1 MNVGFPSPAETE
13 GTSLVAAHDR
23 YVVFCLGET
32 RFAVPILQV
41 LRIVRLTPITRV
53 PNAPPF
59 LEGVVTYRGQAVP
72 IIDLH
77 KRLALPVVE
86 YVYVARIL
94 VVEVGSQIIGML
106 VDMVVDVLHLPK
118 DVIQPPPEMVA
129 DVNGVYL
136 TGVAQHDGQ
145 MVVIL
150 DLSRVL
156 TVEEIAGVSAWQAEV
171 NG

>member
-1 MNVGFPSPAETE
+1 MNVGFPSPAETK
-13 GTSLVAAHDR
+13 GRSHFAARDK

-53 PNAPPF
+53 PNAPHF
-59 LEGVVTYRGQAVP
+59 LEGVVAYRGQAVP
-72 IIDLH
+72 VIDLH

-86 YVYVARIL
+86 YVYAARIL
-94 VVEVGSQIIGML
+94 VVEVGPQIIGML
-106 VDMVVDVLHLPK
+106 VDMVDDILHLAEE
-118 DVIQPPPEMVA
+118 VIQPPSEMVA
-129 DVNGVYL
+129 DVNGAYL
-136 TGVAQHDGQ
+136 TGVAQQDGQ

-150 DLSRVL
+150 DPSRVL
-156 TVEEIAGVSAWQAEV
+156 TVEEIAGVSAWQAEA

>member
-1 MNVGFPSPAETE
+1 VSVEFPAPAETN
-13 GTSLVAAHDR
+13 SRVKIAARDK

-32 RFAVPILQV
+32 RFAVPILQA

-77 KRLALPVVE
+77 KRLALPIVE
-86 YVYVARIL
+86 YVYAARIL
-94 VVEVGSQIIGML
+94 VVELGSQIIGML
-106 VDMVVDVLHLPK
+106 VDMVVDILHLPK

-156 TVEEIAGVSAWQAEV
+156 TVEEITGVSAWQAEV